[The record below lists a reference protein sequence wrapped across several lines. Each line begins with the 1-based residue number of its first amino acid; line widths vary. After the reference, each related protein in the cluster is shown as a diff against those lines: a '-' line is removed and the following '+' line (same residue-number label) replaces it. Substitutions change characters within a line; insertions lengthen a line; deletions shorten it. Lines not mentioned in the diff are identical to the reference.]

1 VRKKPLS
8 EVALQRHVRGCP
20 HWDECPWRP
29 DWAGLSSLYEL
40 ITEKQLSRDVE
51 AWLTDCE
58 LFDASVTN
66 RPRSFLP
73 MFNATIGNECQAES
87 TTRPLGLL
95 ARELRFAET
104 GK

>member
-1 VRKKPLS
+1 MFVVVRIGTKALDAVIGPGYLRFTSSPRRSSYHGMSKMWLS
-8 EVALQRHVRGCP
+8 
-20 HWDECPWRP
+20 
-29 DWAGLSSLYEL
+29 
-40 ITEKQLSRDVE
+40 
-51 AWLTDCE
+51 DCE
-58 LFDASVTN
+58 LFGASFPN